1 MAFSLRKAVSRP
13 VAAKGLSA
21 WQQAPPFADWRSRV
35 RAQQELQQRH
45 QTQLATGEDGEKVLS
60 LIEWCERYRVIR
72 GTPFSLERFKPLRA
86 IYEDDHPWQAIMKP
100 AQVGVSEFAI
110 SLVIWAMLMAYRM
123 WAPGQPGLTVG
134 YLFPTKSA
142 LSDFSKQR
150 FSGLKRESTYLAALF
165 SDSEFD
171 DVGFKQIED
180 SYLYLRGA
188 ASEDGLQSFPA
199 DLLVLDEYDR
209 MSKEAVEQVRK
220 RMRQSQVKRE
230 VCISTPTQ
238 PEAGVH
244 ELYLAS
250 DQQVWEVQ
258 CNQCAEF
265 IELDY
270 WRDVRAN
277 GKPYQE
283 WKTLT
288 RESVASAEWS
298 VFCPSCKRPLDR
310 FADGRWIAR
319 RPEVKTIRGRQIPAL
334 CFPAIT
340 LEELG
345 RDAISKD
352 PTVLTQFYNL
362 ALGLPYTA
370 GGTRITP
377 DMLLKLFAELPNGEL
392 PETAH
397 WLAVTM
403 GVDVG
408 GLYNYWIEGTSD
420 AGLRC
425 VLDVGMIESRDQ
437 VDALMHQWKVVSCVV
452 DKGPELHWAKEFS
465 RRWKGRV
472 KRGYYPE
479 GMDNEM
485 FRIGAA
491 LHQPKSE
498 SQKRAE
504 RQVGKLAAE
513 DDDPDVVRINR
524 TMACDAVYARV
535 VECKIAMPERL
546 VRDEEI
552 RKQLCA
558 PGRVL
563 EKNKNGDYE
572 ASWEHTTPDDYF
584 HAQLYCMI
592 ARAVMPRKTPGTL
605 VHGKTKGWNP
615 Q

>member
-1 MAFSLRKAVSRP
+1 MAFSLRRATSRP
-13 VAAKGLSA
+13 VVQKGISA
-21 WQQAPPFADWRSRV
+21 WQQAVPFADWRSRL
-35 RAQQELQQRH
+35 RAQQELEQRH
-45 QTQLATGEDGEKVLS
+45 QSQLSTGEDGDGVLS
-60 LIEWCERYRVIR
+60 LIAWCERYRVIR

-110 SLVIWAMLMAYRM
+110 SLVIWAMLMAYRV

-134 YLFPTKSA
+134 YLFPTKAA

-150 FSGLKRESTYLAALF
+150 FSGLKRESSYLAALF

-171 DVGFKQIED
+171 DVGFKQIKE

-188 ASEDGLQSFPA
+188 ESEDGRQSFPA
-199 DLLVLDEYDR
+199 DLLVFDEYDR
-209 MSKEAVEQVRK
+209 ISKEAVEQVRK
-220 RMRQSQVKRE
+220 RMRQSMVKRE

-250 DQQVWEVQ
+250 DQQVWEVA
-258 CNQCAEF
+258 CNQCSEF

-277 GKPYQE
+277 GRPYQE
-283 WKTLT
+283 WKKLT
-288 RESVASAEWS
+288 REGVASADWS
-298 VFCPSCKRPLDR
+298 VYCPNCKRPLDR

-319 RPEVKTIRGRQIPAL
+319 RPDVKTIRGRQIPAL

-392 PETAH
+392 PDAKR

-403 GVDVG
+403 GVDVN
-408 GLYNYWIEGTSD
+408 GLYNYWIEATGED
-420 AGLRC
+420 GLRC
-425 VLDVGMIESRDQ
+425 VLDAGMVESWDQ
-437 VDALMHQWKVVSCVV
+437 IDALMRQYKVVSCVV
-452 DKGPELHWAKEFS
+452 DRAPELHSAKEFAK
-465 RRWKGRV
+465 RWKGRV
-472 KRGYYPE
+472 KRAYYPE
-479 GMDNEM
+479 RLDSDL
-485 FRIGAA
+485 FRIGSAA
-491 LHQPKSE
+491 QQPKNN

-504 RQVGKLAAE
+504 KQVGKLAAE
-513 DDDPDVVRINR
+513 DDDPDVVRVNR

-535 VECKIAMPERL
+535 AECKIAMPESL

-563 EKNKNGDYE
+563 IKNKNGDYI

-592 ARAVMPRKTPGTL
+592 ALAVMPRKTPGTF
-605 VHGKTKGWNP
+605 VQRKTKGWSP